1 MIDYDLVFLFIIWFL
16 LFLAAATMK
25 AERRRWG
32 ENCHNRSLL
41 YKFVIVLLMI
51 FLYFVVF
58 ALYESISRSATLPK
72 RERMVNSR
80 SKSTAYGS
88 NFLTNYI
95 HMYTQPYI

>member
-1 MIDYDLVFLFIIWFL
+1 
-16 LFLAAATMK
+16 MK

-72 RERMVNSR
+72 RERMVDSR